1 MLWVEGRKL
10 GSRGMLLSRRDSI
23 LSLAATGALAA
34 APLTRAWAQ
43 PADPAAPDTPADE
56 DPTQVG
62 SARDR
67 YQHVLAPVAING
79 DGPYQFLVDT
89 GANTSCVSRRL
100 ADRLMLAAGPPAPVH
115 TFVGVHTR
123 PSVIIDHLQV
133 GARSRKR
140 VTAAALPISG
150 EEIDGVLGV
159 DWLNGQRLV
168 LDFKNKDIAIT
179 RSQEETSSVDRVVVP
194 ARRKMGQLTIVD
206 ADLSGRRISAMID
219 SGSQVTICNTP
230 LRRAVFEY
238 EASHNF
244 IHESQRIGLETLAG
258 EPFSGEMLTLPFV
271 RLGGLKL
278 GNVSTVY
285 ADMHVFDLWGL
296 KDQPALVLGMD
307 LLTQFHAVSLDFGRS
322 QVRFDIA

>member
-1 MLWVEGRKL
+1 
-10 GSRGMLLSRRDSI
+10 MLLSRRDSI

-34 APLTRAWAQ
+34 APLARAWAQ
-43 PADPAAPDTPADE
+43 PPADPAAVAPTPDE

-62 SARDR
+62 AARDK
-67 YQHVLAPVAING
+67 YEHVLAPVAING
-79 DGPYQFLVDT
+79 DGPFQFLVDT

-100 ADRLMLAAGPPAPVH
+100 AERLMLTAGPPAPVH

-140 VTAAALPISG
+140 VTAASLPISG

-168 LDFKNKDIAIT
+168 LDFKGKNIAIT
-179 RSQEETSSVDRVVVP
+179 RSLEETSTVDRVVVP
-194 ARRKMGQLTIVD
+194 ARRRLGQLTIVD

-219 SGSQVTICNTP
+219 SGSQVTICNSA
-230 LRRAVFEY
+230 LRRLVTEY
-238 EASHNF
+238 ESSHKF
-244 IHESQRIGLETLAG
+244 AHEIQRIGLETLAG
-258 EPFSGEMLTLPFV
+258 EPFTGEMLTLPFV

-285 ADMHVFDLWGL
+285 ADMHVFELWGL

-307 LLTQFHAVSLDFGRS
+307 LLRQFHAVSLDFGRS
-322 QVRFDIA
+322 QVRFDMA